1 MKTNF
6 TLSLRILSVV
16 FLLVVA
22 TTISFANDKVKPRAA
37 KTAAAASN
45 KSFRF
50 VVNKE
55 AVTNQVIDSALIILD
70 KYDRTGAGVVM
81 QMVKLDENNELSL
94 TEVPEGKYF
103 ATIYTYGLKKERLEV
118 VITVKNN
125 KPNATK
131 IKLAETEAYVLG
143 TTIIPAEDIRKFS
156 YVK

>member
-16 FLLVVA
+16 FLLLAV

-37 KTAAAASN
+37 KTAAASN

-94 TEVPEGKYF
+94 TDVPEGKYF

-131 IKLAETEAYVLG
+131 IKLTKTEAYILG
-143 TTIIPAEDIRKFS
+143 TAIIPAEDIRKFS